1 MIQILSSL
9 KKLTEKAEREG
20 RELYTDEELKQRI
33 YIQLSFLEAFQFNN
47 LNLLICEKSLA
58 VTILSTLILELY
70 ESRRR
75 CQDNKNKSLNAIIVF
90 DEDDKEKS
98 IEAGQ

>member
-9 KKLTEKAEREG
+9 KKLTEKTERDG

-33 YIQLSFLEAFQFNN
+33 YIQLNFLEAFQFNN
-47 LNLLICEKSLA
+47 LNLVICEKSLA

-75 CQDNKNKSLNAIIVF
+75 CQDNKKRSLNDINVF
-90 DEDDKEKS
+90 DENNKEKNN
-98 IEAGQ
+98 EADQ